1 MKKSDFDGLVKSLKQ
16 ARKFA
21 SGKPVKGMKVHV
33 PADIDVARIRAR
45 MGLTQA
51 EFSDQIGVTLAT
63 LRNWEQGRRTP
74 EGPARVLLA
83 IVDKDPG
90 IVKRMLASAA

>member
-1 MKKSDFDGLVKSLKQ
+1 MKKSDFEGLKKSLKQ
-16 ARKFA
+16 ARRFA
-21 SGKPVKGMKVHV
+21 SGKPVKGMKVRV
-33 PADIDVARIRAR
+33 PPEIDVGRIRAR
-45 MGLTQA
+45 TGLTQA

-63 LRNWEQGRRTP
+63 LRNWEQARRTP

-90 IVKRMLASAA
+90 IVKRMLAGVA